1 MIIYAISYIS
11 TAYINTVGE
20 RISMLEV
27 NKFLYIG
34 ARINLLVMNSYNQ
47 SQYVSRVDNINED
60 GTIDVLIPI
69 SKRRIVYINNDTA
82 LKVIIASEGAIYEFK
97 AEIVEKLFGVVPL
110 LRLKRVSDIQKIQ
123 RRNYFRLKAVNM
135 IKIRK
140 VINLKEAIYSEYFE
154 VTMVDISGGG
164 LAFNAEIELD
174 INDLIE
180 VNMDLNSKTINLLG
194 KIVRA
199 DKDEDK
205 AKMFSYG
212 VNFEKIAEIERNVIM
227 RYIYEEQRKL
237 AKKGLI

>member
-11 TAYINTVGE
+11 IAYINTVGE
-20 RISMLEV
+20 RISMQEV

-60 GTIDVLIPI
+60 GSIDVLIPI
-69 SKRRIVYINNDTA
+69 SKRKIVYINNDTA

-123 RRNYFRLKAVNM
+123 RRNYFRLKATNKF
-135 IKIRK
+135 KIRK
-140 VINLKEAIYSEYFE
+140 LINLKEAIYSEYFE

-227 RYIYEEQRKL
+227 RYIFEEQRKL